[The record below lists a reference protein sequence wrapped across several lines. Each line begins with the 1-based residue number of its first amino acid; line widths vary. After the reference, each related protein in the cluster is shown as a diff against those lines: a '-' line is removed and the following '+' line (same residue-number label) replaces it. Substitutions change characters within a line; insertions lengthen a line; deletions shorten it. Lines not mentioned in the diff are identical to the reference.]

1 MSKIKTCAELKA
13 ISRNKLLG
21 QYGRLISAM
30 LIVELITTFLD
41 LIATSVTDSL
51 SYGNIIYNVITIIIQ
66 LFLGIFTS
74 GSAYLYLNFIS
85 DRPYKPSDVFQG
97 FKIHTDKAILLQGLY
112 VITSLLCFLPGT
124 VMLYLIWDS
133 YTATTL
139 MITMVLILIGT
150 AIYAIVLLN
159 FFPCI
164 YMIHDFPDL
173 SIKKI
178 LKFGLRK
185 MKGNRLKFLYMG
197 FSFLPLLLVGILSFG
212 IGLLWVMPYMNT
224 AKAHLY
230 LEIME
235 Q

>member
-1 MSKIKTCAELKA
+1 MSNFKTCAELKA
-13 ISRNKLLG
+13 ISRGKLLG
-21 QYGRLISAM
+21 HYGRLIGAM

-51 SYGNIIYNVITIIIQ
+51 AYGNIIYNVITIIIQ
-66 LFLGIFTS
+66 LFLGIFAS

-97 FKIHTDKAILLQGLY
+97 FKIHTDKAILLEGLY
-112 VITSLLCFLPGT
+112 VIISIICLLPGV
-124 VMLYLIWDS
+124 VMLYLIWNS
-133 YTATTL
+133 YTIVTL
-139 MITMVLILIGT
+139 SIAIALILLGAI
-150 AIYAIVLLN
+150 IYAVISLN
-159 FFPCI
+159 FFPCV

-173 SIKKI
+173 SFKKI
-178 LKFGLRK
+178 VKFGIRK
-185 MKGNRLKFLYMG
+185 MKGNRLKYLYMDL
-197 FSFLPLLLVGILSFG
+197 SFLPLLLAGILSFG
-212 IGLLWVMPYMNT
+212 VGLLWVIPYMNT